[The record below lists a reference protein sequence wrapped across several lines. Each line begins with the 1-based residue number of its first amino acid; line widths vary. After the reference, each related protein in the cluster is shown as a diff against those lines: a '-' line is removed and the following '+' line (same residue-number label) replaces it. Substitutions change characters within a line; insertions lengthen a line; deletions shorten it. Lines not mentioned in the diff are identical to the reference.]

1 MSKAKEVKKVDVERR
16 RSGKRR
22 CTTPLR
28 ERMREDMRLANF
40 SEPTQKQYI
49 RAVRMLAE
57 HYGKPPNQLGDDEIR
72 RYFLH
77 LREDRKYARGSMSIA
92 FSGIRFFYTRTCPMD
107 LPSLRLIRVPPSK
120 SIPVVLT
127 RDEVSDIFSRV
138 RHLRYRALFTT
149 IYSCGLRLQEG
160 THLQVGD
167 VDSGRMIIHVHR
179 GKGARD
185 RYVPLP
191 RPTLQILRAHWRT
204 HRNPVWL
211 FPATGRGA
219 ARMDI
224 AERPTPINS
233 AQIAFKKALKQ
244 SKVKKDAH
252 IHSLRHSYA
261 THLLEE
267 GVALQVIQTCLG
279 HSDIRTTTVYTHL
292 TSDVRRS
299 ADEAIN
305 RVMAGL

>member
-1 MSKAKEVKKVDVERR
+1 
-16 RSGKRR
+16 
-22 CTTPLR
+22 
-28 ERMREDMRLANF
+28 
-40 SEPTQKQYI
+40 
-49 RAVRMLAE
+49 MLAE
-57 HYGKPPNQLGDDEIR
+57 HYGKPPNQLGDDEIH

-127 RDEVSDIFSRV
+127 RDEVADIFSRV
-138 RHLRYRALFTT
+138 RYLRYRALFTT

-219 ARMDI
+219 ERMDI
-224 AERPTPINS
+224 AARPTPINS

-252 IHSLRHSYA
+252 IHSLRQYA
-261 THLLEE
+261 EFRIMPSEWLRGRQFNLADFLLDPMRP
-267 GVALQVIQTCLG
+267 A
-279 HSDIRTTTVYTHL
+279 
-292 TSDVRRS
+292 
-299 ADEAIN
+299 
-305 RVMAGL
+305 